1 MRVSPMRMAGA
12 LFGGLLTASIV
23 VVSAVGSAVT
33 ATGDSCTAVGS
44 GTAYTVN
51 IAIPSGAPEQ
61 FGFAFGVLGATVTNV
76 NVAGADGSFSTQA
89 LPPAATGAWVTLSPI
104 EPGSAVAS
112 LVTSAPV
119 KGSFSV
125 VPVSTAQPQAGY
137 FKPIT
142 CALASNPV
150 VSNTFTVDRH
160 ATYDRSLKAWHLP
173 VAIPGPGTV
182 SAIEPEPTIGTAASH
197 AAATTSP
204 LIQVRKVGLTSSG
217 KVTLTLRLTSHGQQI
232 VAAKGSVRPKL
243 DVSFAPKGGKPS
255 SQLITLTLQRSVTE
269 EGRMLESAWIP
280 ATRAFGEF
288 SSWTGRGPRRG
299 G

>member
-1 MRVSPMRMAGA
+1 MGRSRRRRCRRPLPAPGSPSARSSRGRQSRAWSRAPRSRV
-12 LFGGLLTASIV
+12 
-23 VVSAVGSAVT
+23 
-33 ATGDSCTAVGS
+33 
-44 GTAYTVN
+44 
-51 IAIPSGAPEQ
+51 
-61 FGFAFGVLGATVTNV
+61 VLGR
-76 NVAGADGSFSTQA
+76 SCQHR
-89 LPPAATGAWVTLSPI
+89 AA
-104 EPGSAVAS
+104 PG
-112 LVTSAPV
+112 
-119 KGSFSV
+119 
-125 VPVSTAQPQAGY
+125 GY